1 MVDTMSSY
9 ANSST
14 GRRRLITK
22 TDAEEKALDKITR
35 EAEARMRV
43 KRETREQAR
52 QHRYTLL
59 EKRVEEEAELY
70 RQDAAS
76 TSNGLQSC
84 DESSSELQDK
94 VVELEDRFQRAMF
107 LYSQLDN
114 EKSAL
119 LYEVDLLNDELEE
132 KEVLLQQS
140 NRECRDLTS
149 EVKLLKR
156 TIEAMTATQNNLKA
170 EIAQRDRLIQENG
183 LVLVEQEAEEPSQ
196 VSADSSGSSI
206 SMKPGPL
213 LFSAETIKLVERA
226 VPGSSSLD
234 QKVRKL
240 VDTNKKMR
248 KDYEEMEQSI
258 YNQRMIRAN
267 HQANAAGH
275 GPSDEA
281 NNSPIRT
288 TYEDKFKEAAKQLAE
303 LKFKLQ
309 EAERENT
316 NHQGNIIRIEGQM
329 KRFKANAET
338 AEKELD
344 EVKTQNRQL
353 KKELRDK
360 ENALDEQKETNK
372 HLQSRLEKLRNQ
384 RARPI

>member
-1 MVDTMSSY
+1 MVDKMSSY
-9 ANSST
+9 SNSTT

-22 TDAEEKALDKITR
+22 TDAEEKALDRITR

-52 QHRYTLL
+52 QHRYSLL

-76 TSNGLQSC
+76 TSNGVQNCVEGSAVV
-84 DESSSELQDK
+84 LQDK
-94 VVELEDRFQRAMF
+94 IVDLEDRFQQAMF

-119 LYEVDLLNDELEE
+119 LYEVDLLKDDIEE

-170 EIAQRDRLIQENG
+170 EIAQRDHLIQENG
-183 LVLVEQEAEEPSQ
+183 LVVVEQEADESSQ
-196 VSADSSGSSI
+196 VSGESSGSSI
-206 SMKPGPL
+206 SIKPGPL

-240 VDTNKKMR
+240 VETNKKMR

-258 YNQRMIRAN
+258 YNQRMSRAH
-267 HQANAAGH
+267 HQANLAGY
-275 GPSDEA
+275 GASDEV
-281 NNSPIRT
+281 N
-288 TYEDKFKEAAKQLAE
+288 KEAAKQLAE
-303 LKFKLQ
+303 FKFKLQ

-316 NHQGNIIRIEGQM
+316 NHQGNIIRIEGQL
-329 KRFKANAET
+329 KRFKANAES

-344 EVKTQNRQL
+344 EVKTQNRLL

-384 RARPI
+384 RARPV